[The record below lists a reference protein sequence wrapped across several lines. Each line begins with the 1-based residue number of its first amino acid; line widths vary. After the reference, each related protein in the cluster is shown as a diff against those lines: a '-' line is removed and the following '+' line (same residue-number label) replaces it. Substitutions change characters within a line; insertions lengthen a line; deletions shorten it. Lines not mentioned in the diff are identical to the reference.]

1 MDNAQGHDSVF
12 EARTARRGGR
22 LGRGASERLIRV
34 RPCVSGRLREEDEA
48 YPQIVA
54 VLNMRWRVIVCR
66 HGIQW
71 ILQRRAGT
79 RHGRPRWD
87 GNSYCQTRE
96 ALLRCISE
104 RAGPCDPSALA
115 NIASLPAHIHD
126 TKPVDA
132 TAKTA
137 WRDE

>member
-1 MDNAQGHDSVF
+1 MSDAQSNDSVF
-12 EARTARRGGR
+12 EARTARHGGYP
-22 LGRGASERLIRV
+22 GEGTSERHTPA
-34 RPCVSGRLREEDEA
+34 RPCVSGRPREEDEA
-48 YPQIVA
+48 YPNIVA
-54 VLNMRWRVIVCR
+54 VLNARWRVIVCR
-66 HGIQW
+66 TGIQW